1 MREDKA
7 PISVAYGNLVIGLSE
22 TFNTICTTKVAS
34 GAKELALEV
43 HFVKWPNARLSS
55 DVHYKTPKVCSEA
68 LSVLS
73 DVN

>member
-1 MREDKA
+1 MREDKP
-7 PISVAYGNLVIGLSE
+7 PISVAYGNLVLGLSE
-22 TFNTICTTKVAS
+22 ALGTICTTKAAA
-34 GAKELALEV
+34 GAQELALGV

-68 LSVLS
+68 LSMLS